1 MTKEDL
7 QQLCDLREEIAE
19 IEMKIAKLSSRGSRI
34 VSDKVEAS
42 MKDFPYTPTSV
53 KITGFDVVADKN
65 TRAQIMNKRM
75 LLEKRRN
82 QAAEL
87 ETRITAFINSIP
99 QSKIRRMVE
108 YRYID
113 GYTWEKIG
121 QIFHCDRT
129 TAEKAVSKYLR
140 ENGGEN

>member
-34 VSDKVEAS
+34 VSDKVQAS

-65 TRAQIMNKRM
+65 TRAQIMNAIG
-75 LLEKRRN
+75 EKEEPGSRTGN
-82 QAAEL
+82 Q
-87 ETRITAFINSIP
+87 NHSIH
-99 QSKIRRMVE
+99 QL
-108 YRYID
+108 
-113 GYTWEKIG
+113 
-121 QIFHCDRT
+121 HT
-129 TAEKAVSKYLR
+129 TEQDP
-140 ENGGEN
+140 ENGGIQIHRWIHLGEDRADLPL

>member
-19 IEMKIAKLSSRGSRI
+19 IETKIAKLSSRGSRI
-34 VSDKVEAS
+34 VSDKVQAS

-75 LLEKRRN
+75 LLFMS
-82 QAAEL
+82 AEM
-87 ETRITAFINSIP
+87 I
-99 QSKIRRMVE
+99 
-108 YRYID
+108 
-113 GYTWEKIG
+113 
-121 QIFHCDRT
+121 
-129 TAEKAVSKYLR
+129 
-140 ENGGEN
+140 